1 MIEVTI
7 QTKDGIKVAY
17 RGSVEAAGTTL
28 FNAVKP
34 YISKDKE
41 ILDYWYTAL
50 NDSSLGYG
58 LYDLYISGQLVKYT
72 IEDYWLI
79 LLTNDQRYNIM

>member
-1 MIEVTI
+1 MIKVTI
-7 QTKDGIKVAY
+7 QTKDGIKVGY
-17 RGSVEAAGTTL
+17 RGSVEAAGTIL

-41 ILDYWYTAL
+41 MLEYWYTVL
-50 NDSSLGYG
+50 NVSSLGYG
-58 LYDLYISGQLVKYT
+58 LYDLYVSGQLVKYT

-79 LLTNDQRYNIM
+79 SLTSD